1 MVLAA
6 AMSVAI
12 LSSVRSVSDGFIGE
26 FPLIVNV
33 DRIMLDKS
41 LNTVHR

>member
-33 DRIMLDKS
+33 DRIMLDS
-41 LNTVHR
+41 L